1 MILSEILKKSR
12 ENKGLLLR
20 EVASAIGV
28 DTSLISKFE
37 KGERKPTREQI
48 LRLSNS
54 LDIDERLVITVWLSE
69 KIYSEIQD
77 EEFALDA
84 IEITTKRF
92 KKLTS

>member
-54 LDIDERLVITVWLSE
+54 LDIDERLVITIWLSE